1 MEHIGVNN
9 KKKRRY
15 KTMKLN
21 YEVRDLLD
29 VPQGYYL
36 AHCITAQ
43 DRFGGAVARQIDSVF
58 NAYDKIHNLY
68 SELEV
73 GKVAVCD
80 NVFNLVT
87 KESRYDRVTLDTFEK
102 AVEDMANYCFVN
114 LIKKVAMPKIGCGAD
129 RLDWETEVLPI
140 IKKAFGSADV
150 EILVCVLSEDEI
162 PEPDFDEDELAYA
175 KSIDALV
182 IEEDDILEEN
192 SNGDIKV
199 DNSVFDCFNAGTYID
214 IYICD
219 REGFITSGY
228 TMLDE
233 DEEGIWFEYV
243 GESRD

>member
-80 NVFNLVT
+80 NVFNLIT
-87 KESRYDRVTLDTFEK
+87 KESRYDRVTPDTFEK
-102 AVEDMANYCFVN
+102 AVEDMANYCFAN

-150 EILVCVLSEDEI
+150 EIL
-162 PEPDFDEDELAYA
+162 
-175 KSIDALV
+175 
-182 IEEDDILEEN
+182 
-192 SNGDIKV
+192 
-199 DNSVFDCFNAGTYID
+199 SVFSQKMKFLSQTLMKMNLP
-214 IYICD
+214 
-219 REGFITSGY
+219 
-228 TMLDE
+228 MLNPLMPSSLKKMTFLRKTVME
-233 DEEGIWFEYV
+233 I
-243 GESRD
+243 